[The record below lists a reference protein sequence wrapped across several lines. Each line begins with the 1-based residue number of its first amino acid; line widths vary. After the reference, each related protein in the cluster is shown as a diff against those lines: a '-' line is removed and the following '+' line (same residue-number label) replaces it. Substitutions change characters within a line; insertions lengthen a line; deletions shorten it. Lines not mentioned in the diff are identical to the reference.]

1 MPNPIRVSPDVLI
14 PAAAMIVRMS
24 RSSGPG
30 GQHVNKVASKVELR
44 VDLDRIEGLTPEALK
59 RLERLAGKRRDAH
72 GLLVVTSQRTRDQ
85 HRNLGDARDK
95 VRTLVAKA
103 LVEPAH
109 RHATRV
115 THAARERRL
124 ASKRLESGVKEKRR
138 RVPLDDD

>member
-1 MPNPIRVSPDVLI
+1 MPNPIRVSPEVLI
-14 PAAAMIVRMS
+14 PAAALIVRTS

-30 GQHVNKVASKVELR
+30 GQNVNKVSSKVELR
-44 VDLDRIEGLTPEALK
+44 VDLSRIEGLTPEVLA

-72 GLLVVTSQRTRDQ
+72 GLLVVVSQRARDQ

-95 VRTLVAKA
+95 VRELVAKA

-115 THAARERRL
+115 THAGRERRL
-124 ASKRLESGVKEKRR
+124 ASKRLESGIKKERR
-138 RVPLDDD
+138 RVREDHD

>member
-1 MPNPIRVSPDVLI
+1 MPNPIRVSPEVLI
-14 PAAAMIVRMS
+14 PAAALVVRMS

-30 GQHVNKVASKVELR
+30 GQNVNKVASKVELR
-44 VDLDRIEGLTPEALK
+44 VDLGRIEGLSPEGLT

-72 GLLVVTSQRTRDQ
+72 GMLVVVSQKTRDQ

-95 VRTLVAKA
+95 VRDLVAKA
-103 LVEPAH
+103 LLEPSH

-124 ASKRLESGVKEKRR
+124 SNKKLESGLKRERR
-138 RVPLDDD
+138 RVRPDDD